1 MKNFKEIN
9 RTFTVKKTK
18 ISTNVRRLIFVCLT
32 MLMMS
37 SFVWADDYQRVT
49 DLSQLSDGDQV
60 ILVNNAANG
69 SASAY
74 AMSTTQNS
82 NNRGRTSVSISSG
95 GVITLTGAHSV
106 QILTLKINAAGKYGF
121 HTGSGY
127 LYKASGGNYLRTNT
141 TNVTTAPASEF
152 AWTPSIAPSG
162 NTNKTVT
169 LINVSATTY
178 YLQYNGSGMFSSYT
192 NTQGNCCIFKKT
204 ASCSADPT
212 VGNPTIP
219 TSFTLTSLTGAV
231 SVNGSCNPGSNCSWT
246 DMGLVWSDGTAT
258 TTPTTSNNKK
268 VIDSSGSTT
277 SFANNIQPSGS
288 TTPTAWVVGHT
299 YYVREY
305 GKNGK
310 AGATY
315 HYSTNAASFTLRSI
329 TFNSN
334 GGSSVGTIYCNSG
347 GTATQ
352 PSNPTNGNYTFDGW
366 YTDAGLTT
374 PVNWSSTISENK
386 TYYAKWSCSKH
397 ITVSWSAPSHGS
409 IVVHQGNSADG
420 PVLSSGAV
428 LDNCEQAQIYV
439 VCTPD
444 DGYGVSSFSA
454 TNSQA
459 HTGTTN
465 ILTFY
470 TVNTTAS
477 STITVT
483 FAPMYTVTWMVN
495 GSSYTTGG
503 PTTQLSEGQ
512 HVTTL
517 PTAPNPASYC
527 GDKFVGW
534 TDAAG
539 GAYVY
544 GTSNLYTTASGFPN
558 ATGNQ
563 IFYAVFADYAD

>member
-1 MKNFKEIN
+1 M
-9 RTFTVKKTK
+9 KTK
-18 ISTNVRRLIFVCLT
+18 FFFNARWLLVVALATIFSTNVWGETVTLT
-32 MLMMS
+32 YAYNSDYNDMWYGNMS
-37 SFVWADDYQRVT
+37 DASSYWKLT
-49 DLSQLSDGDQV
+49 
-60 ILVNNAANG
+60 NG
-69 SASAY
+69 TSVFSVPISRQPTSNITITISIAYFGKGTEGLEKISASGTESSSNWTLAETTPASHSGSTY
-74 AMSTTQNS
+74 ASRSFTITKNANPTTLAGLDITFKTNS
-82 NNRGRTSVSISSG
+82 GKALRVNSIQVSYTADAACSGDPTIGAASLSGNFNSG
-95 GVITLTGAHSV
+95 GV
-106 QILTLKINAAGKYGF
+106 
-121 HTGSGY
+121 
-127 LYKASGGNYLRTNT
+127 
-141 TNVTTAPASEF
+141 
-152 AWTPSIAPSG
+152 
-162 NTNKTVT
+162 
-169 LINVSATTY
+169 
-178 YLQYNGSGMFSSYT
+178 
-192 NTQGNCCIFKKT
+192 
-204 ASCSADPT
+204 
-212 VGNPTIP
+212 
-219 TSFTLTSLTGAV
+219 TSLTNTITFAT
-231 SVNGSCNPGSNCSWT
+231 SSCNAYSGCAWV
-246 DMGLVWSDGTAT
+246 DYGFVWNTSTN
-258 TTPTTSNNKK
+258 PTTSNNKMQK
-268 VIDSSGSTT
+268 GTSGTATSWNMTSPSTF
-277 SFANNIQPSGS
+277 S
-288 TTPTAWVVGHT
+288 VGTT
-299 YYVREY
+299 YYVRAY

-310 AGATY
+310 SGAAFK
-315 HYSTNAASFTLRSI
+315 YSSSTMSFTPRSV

-334 GGSSVGTIYCNSG
+334 GGSAVATKYIKSG
-347 GTATQ
+347 GTITAPTA
-352 PSNPTNGNYTFDGW
+352 PTNGNYTFGGW

-386 TYYAKWSCSKH
+386 TYYAKWSCEKH

-539 GAYVY
+539 GAYVH

-563 IFYAVFADYAD
+563 TFYAVFADYDE